1 MSAIAGIVWIA
12 GRVFYALGYYTGGN
26 ILYIIPNTL
35 KSIRRVV
42 Y

>member
-1 MSAIAGIVWIA
+1 MSAVAGIVWMA

-26 ILYIIPNTL
+26 LLYIILNTL
-35 KSIRRVV
+35 KSIRVV